1 MGFKNNFCFIVAMAL
16 ILLLSVG
23 LVSASEVD
31 SDVGVISN
39 DNELLASNVGYVEN
53 GVPSDLNLKSTENV
67 ENDDS
72 GKISSNQ
79 ADSLGEDGV
88 DDEPI
93 DYHDANGMELIPS
106 ENPIVSEENY
116 SVIFDW
122 VEEGNYNDYAPEAYY
137 ENPWL
142 MNDTTWAYCIEP
154 GPSGADG
161 YYYGAPGVYKRITL
175 TDEQLIHPV
184 TGEDVLPYIRT
195 FLYYHY
201 NDTENFTTV
210 SSGKVSFPNVLWS
223 FTDSQDYRNQYSHYN
238 ELPYSNPSWTYVK
251 ETIDM
256 VKAGN
261 GIPNSGSFHDT
272 GLTYQFYLYSS
283 INGRHYQNILGFN
296 LFTNLSVIKEWD
308 DYDNI
313 ANLRP
318 ENISVDLYLDG
329 EPFIRGVTLDSD
341 HNWEYTFNN
350 LPLYSISN
358 LTAPINAD
366 DYKIETVLEDDF
378 DVTITKV
385 WPEDYSNKPSRIYV
399 NIYADGEDLGRVSLY
414 RSRGYT
420 TTLTN
425 FNKYAEDGHEINYEF
440 VDSTYP
446 GSLDISKSEIYQ
458 VKHIKVSL
466 TNDEL
471 KQAGKSIELVSDGL
485 IYGGA
490 ILEEANDWTYTF
502 LNLDKD
508 SNVDI
513 RERLD
518 SNGVVH
524 LANYTIKESE
534 VRYYLSSVSSNSTSI
549 NPLMPSETK
558 FFDDTEEKI
567 TSSIKI
573 TNKLELINLTVNKVW
588 VDDDNRDGLRPD
600 SVTFVLTGTD
610 GKTYSYDLVAGED
623 WTHTFDNLPVYYN
636 NGVKI
641 VYTVDEEEFEHY
653 ANYTK
658 SVSGYTITN
667 THEIELT
674 SVTVSK
680 VWEDKGDFYGK
691 RPSDVTINVFQNG
704 EIVNSIVLNKDNGW
718 KYELKNLPKYDN
730 GKLINYSIDEV
741 NITYYHYKIEEN
753 GNYSFTVTNTLN
765 KVHVFKWS
773 WKLIGEKV
781 TPKESKAPKVPKVP
795 NGKLPKKGKLL
806 GNGKSIG
813 KYQSKKA
820 IPNKNKKSFSHN
832 RNQQKPS
839 DIHFEPRQKFRL
851 FIYLYNQFFF
861 GNMTY
866 EDFVAVLKE
875 NGIKLDES
883 NNWDSNGT
891 LEFDYDN
898 IEDVPDSIELS
909 DNSDHFEDS
918 SDKIDKDKPVS
929 DSGVIDSGDVEVEE
943 VYVEE

>member
-1 MGFKNNFCFIVAMAL
+1 MQKQNYFNFCFLEVKFMGFKNNICFMFVMAF
-16 ILLLSVG
+16 ILLLTVS

-31 SDVGVISN
+31 SNVGVINN
-39 DNELLASNVGYVEN
+39 DNELLASDVGYVEN
-53 GVPSDLNLKSTENV
+53 GVQSDLNLKSTENV
-67 ENDDS
+67 EREDS
-72 GKISSNQ
+72 SILSSNQ
-79 ADSLGEDGV
+79 ADSLGEDGI
-88 DDEPI
+88 DDDPI
-93 DYHDANGMELIPS
+93 DYHDVNGMKFIPS
-106 ENPIVSEENY
+106 ENPIVSEDTY

-122 VEEGNYNDYAPEAYY
+122 VEDGYYNDYSPDSYY

-142 MNDTTWAYCIEP
+142 MNDTTWVYCIEP
-154 GPSGADG
+154 GPSGPDG
-161 YYYGAPGVYKRITL
+161 YFYGEPGVYKRITL
-175 TDEQLIHPV
+175 TDEQLIHPR

-195 FLYYHY
+195 FLYYHF
-201 NDTENFTTV
+201 NDAENFTTV
-210 SSGKVSFPNVLWS
+210 SSGKVSFPNVLWA

-251 ETIDM
+251 EAIDM
-256 VKAGN
+256 VKSGN

-283 INGRHYQNILGFN
+283 INGHYQNILGFN
-296 LFTNLSVIKEWD
+296 LFTNISVIKEWD

-318 ENISVDLYLDG
+318 ENISVDLYSDG

-490 ILEEANDWTYTF
+490 ILEEANNWTYTF

-558 FFDDTEEKI
+558 FFDDKEEKI

-573 TNKLELINLTVNKVW
+573 TNKLELINL
-588 VDDDNRDGLRPD
+588 
-600 SVTFVLTGTD
+600 
-610 GKTYSYDLVAGED
+610 
-623 WTHTFDNLPVYYN
+623 
-636 NGVKI
+636 
-641 VYTVDEEEFEHY
+641 
-653 ANYTK
+653 
-658 SVSGYTITN
+658 
-667 THEIELT
+667 
-674 SVTVSK
+674 TVSK

-718 KYELKNLPKYDN
+718 KFELKNLPKYDN

-765 KVHVFKWS
+765 KVHVLKWS
-773 WKLIGEKV
+773 WKLI
-781 TPKESKAPKVPKVP
+781 A
-795 NGKLPKKGKLL
+795 KKGSNKGNFSDKNKL
-806 GNGKSIG
+806 GNGKRIG
-813 KYQSKKA
+813 KYQSKNV
-820 IPNKNKKSFSHN
+820 ISNKNKKSSSWDK
-832 RNQQKPS
+832 NQRKHS
-839 DIHFEPRQKFRL
+839 GRYFESGQEFKL
-851 FIYLYNQFFF
+851 FIFLYNQFFF

-875 NGIKLDES
+875 NGIELEES

-891 LEFDYDN
+891 LEFDYDK

-909 DNSDHFEDS
+909 DKGNHFEDS
-918 SDKIDKDKPVS
+918 SDKIDKDKPAS
-929 DSGVIDSGDVEVEE
+929 DSGVIDSGEVEVEE

>member
-67 ENDDS
+67 EMDDS

-106 ENPIVSEENY
+106 ENPIVSEDTY

-122 VEEGNYNDYAPEAYY
+122 VEDGYYNDYSPEAYY
-137 ENPWL
+137 LNPWL

-161 YYYGAPGVYKRITL
+161 YEYGVPGAYKRITL
-175 TDEQLIHPV
+175 TDEQLIHPR

-201 NDTENFTTV
+201 NDTENFTTD
-210 SSGKVSFPNVLWS
+210 SSGKVSFPNVLWA
-223 FTDSQDYRNQYSHYN
+223 FTDSQDYNNPESYYN
-238 ELPYSNPSWTYVK
+238 RQPYSNPSWTYVK
-251 ETIDM
+251 EAIDR
-256 VKAGN
+256 VKSGN

-283 INGRHYQNILGFN
+283 INGHYQNILGFN
-296 LFTNLSVIKEWD
+296 LFTNISVIKEWD
-308 DYDNI
+308 DNDNV

-318 ENISVDLYLDG
+318 DNISVDLYSDG
-329 EPFIRGVTLDSD
+329 EPFIRGVTIDSNN
-341 HNWEYTFNN
+341 NWEYTFNN

-573 TNKLELINLTVNKVW
+573 TNKLELINLTV
-588 VDDDNRDGLRPD
+588 
-600 SVTFVLTGTD
+600 
-610 GKTYSYDLVAGED
+610 
-623 WTHTFDNLPVYYN
+623 
-636 NGVKI
+636 
-641 VYTVDEEEFEHY
+641 
-653 ANYTK
+653 
-658 SVSGYTITN
+658 
-667 THEIELT
+667 
-674 SVTVSK
+674 SK

-718 KYELKNLPKYDN
+718 KFELKNLPKYDN

-795 NGKLPKKGKLL
+795 NVKLPKKGKLL
-806 GNGKSIG
+806 CNGKSIG
-813 KYQSKKA
+813 KYQSNKT
-820 IPNKNKKSFSHN
+820 IPNKNKKSVSHN

-839 DIHFEPRQKFRL
+839 DIHFDPRQKFRL

>member
-93 DYHDANGMELIPS
+93 DYHDANGMKLIPS

-122 VEEGNYNDYAPEAYY
+122 VHYGRNRFAPNSYY

-142 MNDTTWAYCIEP
+142 MNDTTWVYCIEP
-154 GPSGADG
+154 GPSGPDG

-175 TDEQLIHPV
+175 TDEQLIHPI

-210 SSGKVSFPNVLWS
+210 SSGKVSFPNVLWA
-223 FTDSQDYRNQYSHYN
+223 FTDSQDYNNPESYYN
-238 ELPYSNPSWTYVK
+238 RQPYSNPSWTYVK
-251 ETIDM
+251 EAIDR
-256 VKAGN
+256 VKSGN

-283 INGRHYQNILGFN
+283 INGHYQNILGFN
-296 LFTNLSVIKEWD
+296 LFTNISVIKEWD
-308 DYDNI
+308 DNDNV

-318 ENISVDLYLDG
+318 DNISVDLYLDG

-341 HNWEYTFNN
+341 NNWEYTFNN

-385 WPEDYSNKPSRIYV
+385 WPEDYPDDYSNRPNKIYV
-399 NIYADGEDLGRVSLY
+399 DIYADGKYLDSVPLS
-414 RSRGYT
+414 RSNDYT
-420 TTLTN
+420 RTIPN
-425 FNKYAEDGHEINYEF
+425 FNKYDAEDGHEINYEF

-471 KQAGKSIELVSDGL
+471 KQTGKSIELVSDGL

-502 LNLDKD
+502 FNLDKD

-573 TNKLELINLTVNKVW
+573 TNKLELINLTV
-588 VDDDNRDGLRPD
+588 
-600 SVTFVLTGTD
+600 
-610 GKTYSYDLVAGED
+610 
-623 WTHTFDNLPVYYN
+623 
-636 NGVKI
+636 
-641 VYTVDEEEFEHY
+641 
-653 ANYTK
+653 
-658 SVSGYTITN
+658 
-667 THEIELT
+667 
-674 SVTVSK
+674 SK
-680 VWEDKGDFYGK
+680 VWDDKEDFYGK
-691 RPSDVTINVFQNG
+691 RPSDVTINVFENG
-704 EIVNSIVLNKDNGW
+704 EIVKSIVLNKDNGW
-718 KYELKNLPKYDN
+718 KFELKNLPKYDN

-795 NGKLPKKGKLL
+795 NVKLPKKGKLL
-806 GNGKSIG
+806 CNGKSIG
-813 KYQSKKA
+813 KYQSKKT
-820 IPNKNKKSFSHN
+820 IPNKNKKSVSHN

-839 DIHFEPRQKFRL
+839 DIHFDPRQKFRL